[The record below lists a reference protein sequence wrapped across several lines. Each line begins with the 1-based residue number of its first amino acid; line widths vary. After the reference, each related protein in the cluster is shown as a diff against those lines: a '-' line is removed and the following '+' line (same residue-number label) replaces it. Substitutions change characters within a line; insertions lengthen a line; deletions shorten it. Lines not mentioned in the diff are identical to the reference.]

1 MGRKGGGRSGFMKA
15 AHRGGDKDET
25 PPLNS
30 VAQDDNSTSS
40 AKVLQKATDDP
51 ADPAV
56 GEKRGDE
63 ARESTIQPPDDDEE
77 VMNRDVVQNTNVETR
92 GQMVQRHKREAKA
105 LKEKIKRMG
114 KKAKDEAA
122 NLESE
127 MEQRHI
133 AELASLDAFES
144 LNQTSHLTALPTAFY
159 AMTVTSDGNG
169 EGQLDDVASTE
180 EQNGQRTLGNKKQS
194 KAQRRREQ
202 RAREEAEREARIA
215 AELAELGESERE
227 AEEKELQLLLSP
239 HGLGIKDIPPDG
251 HCLYRSIEDQLE
263 QHGIKSESSSFLSL
277 RQLAADHLRQHA
289 DHFRHFVIDD
299 EEEISKIS
307 IQDAANSP
315 TENDSF
321 DPFEVYCHKI
331 EATAAWG
338 GHVEIQAL
346 SQALK
351 AHVRVYSVGLPVL
364 DIGTEYSEL
373 GPTLQ
378 VCYLKHAYGLGEH
391 YNSVRPIDVGQ
402 DNANGD

>member
-15 AHRGGDKDET
+15 AHRGGGKDET
-25 PPLNS
+25 PPSDS
-30 VAQDDNSTSS
+30 VTQDENSTSS
-40 AKVLQKATDDP
+40 AQVLLQATDDP
-51 ADPAV
+51 AHQGVVD
-56 GEKRGDE
+56 EKRGDE
-63 ARESTIQPPDDDEE
+63 ARESTIQQPEDEE
-77 VMNRDVVQNTNVETR
+77 QVMNGGDVVQTVQNVETR

-122 NLESE
+122 KLESE
-127 MEQRHI
+127 MEERHT
-133 AELASLDAFES
+133 AELASLDASES

-159 AMTVTSDGNG
+159 AMTVTSDDGG
-169 EGQLDDVASTE
+169 GDGQLDDVASTE
-180 EQNGQRTLGNKKQS
+180 EQNGQRILGNKKQS

-202 RAREEAEREARIA
+202 RAREEVEREARIA
-215 AELAELGESERE
+215 AELAELGETERE

-277 RQLAADHLRQHA
+277 RQLAADHLREHA

-299 EEEISKIS
+299 DE
-307 IQDAANSP
+307 DVANSH
-315 TENDSF
+315 TEN

-351 AHVRVYSVGLPVL
+351 AHVRVYSVGLPIL
-364 DIGTEYSEL
+364 DIGKEYSDS

-391 YNSVRPIDVGQ
+391 YNSVRPNTIDVGQ
-402 DNANGD
+402 DDTNED

>member
-15 AHRGGDKDET
+15 AHRGGGKDET
-25 PPLNS
+25 PPSDS
-30 VAQDDNSTSS
+30 VTQDENSTSS
-40 AKVLQKATDDP
+40 AQVLLQATDDP
-51 ADPAV
+51 AHQGVVD
-56 GEKRGDE
+56 EKRGDE
-63 ARESTIQPPDDDEE
+63 ARESTIQQPEDEE
-77 VMNRDVVQNTNVETR
+77 QVMNGGDVVQTVQNVETR

-122 NLESE
+122 KLESE
-127 MEQRHI
+127 MEERHT
-133 AELASLDAFES
+133 AELASLDASES

-159 AMTVTSDGNG
+159 AMTVTSDDGG
-169 EGQLDDVASTE
+169 GDGQLDDVASTE
-180 EQNGQRTLGNKKQS
+180 EQNGQRILGNKKQS

-215 AELAELGESERE
+215 AELAELGETERE

-277 RQLAADHLRQHA
+277 RQLAADHLREHA

-299 EEEISKIS
+299 
-307 IQDAANSP
+307 DDDVANSH
-315 TENDSF
+315 TEN

-351 AHVRVYSVGLPVL
+351 AHVRVYSVGLPIL
-364 DIGTEYSEL
+364 DIGKEYSDS

-391 YNSVRPIDVGQ
+391 YNSVRPNTIDVGQ
-402 DNANGD
+402 DDTNED

>member
-15 AHRGGDKDET
+15 AHRGGGKDET
-25 PPLNS
+25 PPSDS
-30 VAQDDNSTSS
+30 VTQDENSTSS
-40 AKVLQKATDDP
+40 AQVLLQATDDP
-51 ADPAV
+51 AHQGVVD
-56 GEKRGDE
+56 EKRGDE
-63 ARESTIQPPDDDEE
+63 ARESTIQQPEDEE
-77 VMNRDVVQNTNVETR
+77 QVMNGGDVVQTVQNVETR

-122 NLESE
+122 KLERE
-127 MEQRHI
+127 MEERHT
-133 AELASLDAFES
+133 AELASLDASES

-159 AMTVTSDGNG
+159 AMTVTSDDGG
-169 EGQLDDVASTE
+169 GDGQLDDVASTE
-180 EQNGQRTLGNKKQS
+180 EQNGQRILGNKKQS

-215 AELAELGESERE
+215 AELAELGETERE

-277 RQLAADHLRQHA
+277 RQLAADHLREHA

-299 EEEISKIS
+299 DE
-307 IQDAANSP
+307 DVANSH
-315 TENDSF
+315 TEN

-351 AHVRVYSVGLPVL
+351 AHVRVYSVGLPIL
-364 DIGTEYSEL
+364 DIGKEYSDS

-391 YNSVRPIDVGQ
+391 YNSVRPNTIDVGQ
-402 DNANGD
+402 DDTNED